1 MTPALSEDASYQ
13 SSSIEI
19 SFRFAASTTE
29 SLNASIAVQVELVGP
44 SLPTLLVFS
53 RRSRA
58 AEQTFA
64 FLDQRELQRSVHPIL
79 SLDTISCS
87 FLLHSRKLQIEA
99 TSKKMTI
106 RHNASSLRELDDK

>member
-1 MTPALSEDASYQ
+1 MPALSEDASYQ
-13 SSSIEI
+13 SSLIEI
-19 SFRFAASTTE
+19 SFLFAASITE

-79 SLDTISCS
+79 SLDMISC
-87 FLLHSRKLQIEA
+87 KLPIAFTQTANRGYIQ
-99 TSKKMTI
+99 K
-106 RHNASSLRELDDK
+106 DDY